1 MFEGRNNLRNS
12 ANQSG
17 MSALQL
23 AAMHAHK
30 ETVEDG
36 WFGNEWGENYHKWQQ
51 GVYPLPVLNGVLY
64 INLKTWP
71 YKWVTLLLGGFFTP
85 FLPLVGTHP
94 DLPLRIQELCRWSAD
109 VNYVNKRAVLQCTAL
124 HMAIVSQCVDIVRF
138 LQLESIG
145 VFGMLVVVYVEAMV
159 SVHWKLCEMP
169 TRKLHERPMRST
181 KYWNLWNRS
190 LAYWK

>member
-1 MFEGRNNLRNS
+1 
-12 ANQSG
+12 

-30 ETVEDG
+30 ETVEEPPDLEMSG
-36 WFGNEWGENYHKWQQ
+36 VKITINGNKVCTVSPTSFKWGF
-51 GVYPLPVLNGVLY
+51 Y
-64 INLKTWP
+64 INLKKWP
-71 YKWVTLLLGGFFTP
+71 YKWVSLLLGGFFTP

-145 VFGMLVVVYVEAMV
+145 VFGMLAVVYVEAMV
-159 SVHWKLCEMP
+159 SVHWKLYEIM
-169 TRKLHERPMRST
+169 
-181 KYWNLWNRS
+181 
-190 LAYWK
+190 